1 MKSGTHEECMICG
14 KPAVWI
20 RSTQFAGDHPFCKE
34 HAEAESDFEENDSYA
49 YWYEVKENG

>member
-34 HAEAESDFEENDSYA
+34 HAEAESDFGENDSYA
-49 YWYEVKENG
+49 YWYEVTENE